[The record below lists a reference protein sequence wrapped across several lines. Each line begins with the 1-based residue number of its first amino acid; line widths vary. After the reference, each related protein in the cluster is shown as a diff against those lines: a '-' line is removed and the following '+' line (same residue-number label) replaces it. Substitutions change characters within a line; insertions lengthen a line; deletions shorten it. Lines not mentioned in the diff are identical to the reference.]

1 MARPLLAAALLLGA
15 SAAAFVTSCNASTT
29 ESCLAG
35 PCVAMTTGSG
45 GSTGHGSSGTGGAG
59 TASGSGGA
67 GAAAACP
74 PVAQVGDFP
83 CDVFKVVHH
92 RCNPCHTTPVA
103 GGAPFP
109 FLTYEDTQV
118 VYEPGKL
125 RFQQMYDQVQP
136 HASPRMPFGGQ
147 LTDSEFTTLTTWLG
161 KCAPPLPEHT
171 GCECPGTGCD

>member
-1 MARPLLAAALLLGA
+1 MARSLLAAALLLVA

-35 PCVAMTTGSG
+35 PCTGSG
-45 GSTGHGSSGTGGAG
+45 GSGGTGGMG
-59 TASGSGGA
+59 TSSGSGGA

-74 PVAQVGDFP
+74 PVAQTGDFP
-83 CDVFKVVHH
+83 CEVFKVVHH
-92 RCNPCHTTPVA
+92 RCNPCHQTPPLS
-103 GGAPFP
+103 GAPFP

-136 HASPRMPFGGQ
+136 GASPRMPLGGM
-147 LTDSEFTTLTTWLG
+147 LTDSEFATLTTWLG
-161 KCAPPLPEHT
+161 KCAPPLPEGT